1 MYFNIQ
7 ETDEAYEDLL
17 SLALYV
23 YETGYSFNHSNKV
36 YENYDKAISSI
47 SIFPRGFKNTH
58 INYRNYNIY
67 LLPYDIYNV
76 FYIFDDDTITVLRVL
91 HQKRNWQRI
100 INEHNYYHIDNN
112 IF

>member
-1 MYFNIQ
+1 MLNNIQ
-7 ETDEAYEDLL
+7 LADEALDDLFDFSSYIFRSTYSLDYSINVYNVFYE
-17 SLALYV
+17 
-23 YETGYSFNHSNKV
+23 
-36 YENYDKAISSI
+36 AISSI
-47 SIFPRGFKNTH
+47 SIFPHGFKDTH

-100 INEHNYYHIDNN
+100 INKHNYYHIDNN
-112 IF
+112 IL

>member
-1 MYFNIQ
+1 MHFNIQ
-7 ETDEAYEDLL
+7 ETDEAYEDLF

-23 YETGYSFNHSNKV
+23 YETSYSFNYSIKV
-36 YENYDKAISSI
+36 YEDYDKAISSI
-47 SIFPRGFKNTH
+47 SIFPHGFKNTH

-112 IF
+112 IL